1 MTGLLS
7 QDLLAT
13 CKLCS
18 QASHPGRW
26 NLSIQPVLFVR
37 KGSPRLRH
45 AQVALESGLA
55 FGPLRKM
62 QAVLGVISEHI

>member
-13 CKLCS
+13 CKSCS
-18 QASHPGRW
+18 QASHSGRR

-37 KGSPRLRH
+37 KSSPRLGH
-45 AQVALESGLA
+45 AQIALERGLA
-55 FGPLRKM
+55 FGALCKM
-62 QAVLGVISEHI
+62 QAVLGVVSEYI